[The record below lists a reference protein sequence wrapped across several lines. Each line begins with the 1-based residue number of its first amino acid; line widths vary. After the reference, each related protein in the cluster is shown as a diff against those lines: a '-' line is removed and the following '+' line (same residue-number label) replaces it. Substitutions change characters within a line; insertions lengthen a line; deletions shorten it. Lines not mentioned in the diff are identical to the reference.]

1 MVMPPM
7 QPPFPPGDAPEFK
20 RCSACL
26 SEIPSQAEVCRA
38 CGTRL
43 EGIQCGACRS
53 FCPHGATLCRHCGSS
68 LERFHSLDRSSRPGD
83 RSDALAGL
91 RTMVIEAELLPTLLL
106 ELSLNPQ
113 RVVVQPEKLTI
124 SSYSLFG
131 LTARHEELPWEKV
144 AGFSHRSGL
153 FWDAIAIETRGQTAA
168 TISCLSKRNA
178 GKLKRLLQS
187 LER

>member
-1 MVMPPM
+1 MVMPPL
-7 QPPFPPGDAPEFK
+7 QPPLPPGDAPEFK
-20 RCSACL
+20 HCSACL
-26 SEIPSQAEVCRA
+26 TRIPMEAEVCRA

-43 EGIQCGACRS
+43 EGIQCEACRS
-53 FCPHGATLCRHCGSS
+53 FCPREATLCRHCGSS
-68 LERFHSLDRSSRPGD
+68 LEGSNRLGRSSMPGD

-91 RTMVIEAELLPTLLL
+91 STMVIEADLLPTLLL

-168 TISCLSKRNA
+168 TISCLSKRKA